1 MPGSFE
7 PNHPELL
14 LPRMSGEKSRWFS
27 DASSRNV
34 ENLITLLKIKLTK
47 NQREQ
52 LLEGDYK
59 NVHQWVMRRVIAAW
73 KVTGPGLEPRPWNCT
88 RCSTIELSGPPGY
101 HNVTGSP
108 IPSRVMLMH
117 YCSEMSMIQSK
128 SLSLSLDPITAINW
142 LSFQNHTQKNTVIP
156 WYRHCLS
163 SS

>member
-1 MPGSFE
+1 
-7 PNHPELL
+7 
-14 LPRMSGEKSRWFS
+14 
-27 DASSRNV
+27 
-34 ENLITLLKIKLTK
+34 
-47 NQREQ
+47 
-52 LLEGDYK
+52 
-59 NVHQWVMRRVIAAW
+59 
-73 KVTGPGLEPRPWNCT
+73 
-88 RCSTIELSGPPGY
+88 
-101 HNVTGSP
+101 VTGSP